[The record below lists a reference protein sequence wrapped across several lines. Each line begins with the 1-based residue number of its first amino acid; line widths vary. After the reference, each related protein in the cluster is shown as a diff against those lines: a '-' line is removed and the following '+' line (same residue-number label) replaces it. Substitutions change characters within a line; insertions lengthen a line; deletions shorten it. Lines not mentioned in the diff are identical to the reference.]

1 MWRRV
6 SLEQSLFLVGIS
18 LFAWCW
24 GGFMVPVLATHEID
38 HRFTIHGTVRDGR
51 SFPGTL
57 LAGKEVVIRD
67 SKTGQ
72 VLQQGTTNQQ
82 GQFSLLLHI
91 HNEDRGMLI
100 TIQSEGAEKTLGL
113 QFDPADNTTERQA
126 QVDLVVQPK

>member
-1 MWRRV
+1 
-6 SLEQSLFLVGIS
+6 
-18 LFAWCW
+18 
-24 GGFMVPVLATHEID
+24 MVPVLATHEID